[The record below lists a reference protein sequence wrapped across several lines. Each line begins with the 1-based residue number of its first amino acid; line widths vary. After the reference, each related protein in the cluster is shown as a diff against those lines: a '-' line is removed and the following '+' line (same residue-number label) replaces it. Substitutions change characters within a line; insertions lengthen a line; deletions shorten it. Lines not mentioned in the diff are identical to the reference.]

1 MPVRPAPVPDL
12 AWTPEQADDLA
23 TRVLAVWR
31 DLLEQLPDL
40 PVTKGSTPAEAAPAV
55 ALPVPEHPMPPAEL
69 VAHLREL
76 AFEHTTQ
83 VGHPAF
89 FAYVVGAGTVPGAA
103 VELLTAGL
111 NANLGGYRLA
121 PGPAEIELHLTR
133 WLAGRFGLPEGAGG
147 MVMTGGAMANFVGLK
162 CARDQRLGLEVR
174 EAGVREAGPVAL
186 YATEEAH
193 VVIRRAADMLG
204 LGAGSVRAIEMDDE
218 LRMRPAALRAA
229 IAADRASG
237 VTPARALRH
246 RRDDHVRRDRPAAR
260 ARRDRR
266 RGGALAARRRGLRRR
281 GRAVRRAAPAAGRD
295 RARRLDR
302 RGPAQVAVH
311 GAVRRHRA
319 CCATSA
325 T

>member
-55 ALPVPEHPMPPAEL
+55 ALPVPEHPMPPADL

-103 VELLTAGL
+103 AELLTAGL

-121 PGPAEIELHLTR
+121 PGAAEIELHLTR

-186 YATEEAH
+186 YATEEAL

-237 VTPARALRH
+237 VTPLAL
-246 RRDDHVRRDRPAAR
+246 
-260 ARRDRR
+260 
-266 RGGALAARRRGLRRR
+266 
-281 GRAVRRAAPAAGRD
+281 
-295 RARRLDR
+295 
-302 RGPAQVAVH
+302 
-311 GAVRRHRA
+311 
-319 CCATSA
+319 CATDGTS
-325 T
+325 TS